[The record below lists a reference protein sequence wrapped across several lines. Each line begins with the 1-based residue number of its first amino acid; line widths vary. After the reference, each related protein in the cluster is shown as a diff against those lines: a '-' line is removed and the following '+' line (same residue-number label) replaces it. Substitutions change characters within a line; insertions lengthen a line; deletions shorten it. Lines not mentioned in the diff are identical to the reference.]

1 MEHLTREEL
10 KGYGD
15 RTMAANALLNADR
28 HLAGCAVCRNE
39 LRRAVSA
46 PALPVV
52 VIEMSEPVHL
62 SYEEMSA
69 YIDAKVDEAA
79 KGQME
84 EHVSICRSCAKEL
97 KDLQAFDARMA
108 LELNAAPVEK
118 VEAAPSWFTKVREGV
133 AAFFATPARLRLA
146 TAGVGLMLL
155 GVFSI
160 LQVQGPGGTEHKGAL
175 AMSHITLFS
184 AASNPHLFYG
194 GFVVAAGG
202 AIVLLYGLLKR

>member
-15 RTMAANALLNADR
+15 RTMAASALLNADR

-39 LRRAVSA
+39 LRRAVAA
-46 PALPVV
+46 PPLPTVV
-52 VIEMSEPVHL
+52 MEMAEPVHL
-62 SYEEMSA
+62 TYEEMSA
-69 YIDAKVDEAA
+69 YIDAKVNDAA
-79 KGQME
+79 KGRME
-84 EHVSICRSCAKEL
+84 KHVSICRSCAKEL
-97 KDLQAFDARMA
+97 KDLQAFDTRMA

-118 VEAAPSWFTKVREGV
+118 VEAAPSWLTRAREAV

-160 LQVQGPGGTEHKGAL
+160 LQVQGPEGTEHKGAL
-175 AMSHITLFS
+175 AMSHITVLS

-202 AIVLLYGLLKR
+202 AIVVLYGLLKR